1 MNIFDARPYTIPSS
15 SGQVPSDRGQPS
27 AVLPRAIVRGMPRT
41 ADVTIVGAGI
51 VGLATAVNL
60 TERHPRARVV
70 VLDKEPKI
78 AARQTGHNSG
88 VIHSGTVSYTHL
100 TLPTSDLV

>member
-1 MNIFDARPYTIPSS
+1 MR
-15 SGQVPSDRGQPS
+15 GVPK
-27 AVLPRAIVRGMPRT
+27 T

-78 AARQTGHNSG
+78 ATHQ
-88 VIHSGTVSYTHL
+88 TVSYTHL
-100 TLPTSDLV
+100 TLPTNREV